1 MNSISASHR
10 HWHLSMQCF
19 LQIKAGEG
27 WMDFWEYKI
36 MMGKLKKK
44 FFLISREITETQREK
59 VDRILG

>member
-1 MNSISASHR
+1 
-10 HWHLSMQCF
+10 MQCF